1 MQLKRWV
8 LPLVLA
14 VAVGL
19 GGMLFLAGSE
29 QSEDRAS
36 DGEALAT
43 VVLPESFS
51 TTAQIGQKVFDAN
64 CAACH
69 GVNAAGRD
77 GLGPPLVH
85 LVYEPSHHADESIYR
100 AVAMGVMAHHWRFG
114 NMPRVEGVSRREVDS
129 VVAYIRELQRTNG
142 IK

>member
-1 MQLKRWV
+1 MF
-8 LPLVLA
+8 LVS
-14 VAVGL
+14 
-19 GGMLFLAGSE
+19 SE

-36 DGEALAT
+36 DGAALAT
-43 VVLPESFS
+43 VVLPESLS
-51 TTAQIGQKVFDAN
+51 TKARIGQEVFDAN
-64 CAACH
+64 CATCH

-77 GLGPPLVH
+77 GTGPPLVH
-85 LVYEPSHHADESIYR
+85 LIYEPSHHADESFYR
-100 AVAMGVMAHHWRFG
+100 AVAMGVMAHHWPFG